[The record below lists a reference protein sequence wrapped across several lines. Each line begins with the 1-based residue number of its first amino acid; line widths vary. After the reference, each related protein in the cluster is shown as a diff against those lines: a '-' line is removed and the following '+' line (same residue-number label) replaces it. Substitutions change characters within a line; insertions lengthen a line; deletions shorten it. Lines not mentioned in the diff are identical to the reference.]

1 MVQHLKLVIMCAM
14 ASGETRRA
22 LKAQSQLLLPT
33 LLPWTRL
40 DKVSAQTASSSFW
53 QGQAHFLFLLEE
65 RVSVPSQPQN

>member
-1 MVQHLKLVIMCAM
+1 MRDLKLVIMCTM

-22 LKAQSQLLLPT
+22 LKAQLQLLLPT

-40 DKVSAQTASSSFW
+40 DKLSAQTASSSFR
-53 QGQAHFLFLLEE
+53 QGQAHFLFLPQE